1 MRFIRKHK
9 KLSII
14 ILCSLIVFILFTAT
28 LGRYIYNVIDNYILE
43 TKGFYFNS
51 SVLSINTKESKINN
65 WDGTNS
71 YQILVD
77 LNNIKNS
84 FVHTEADIEYN
95 VEVQCSSGVT
105 CRASKLTGTLYE
117 ASQTDGF
124 TITMTPNSKFDAGES
139 AEVNVSVYSL
149 KPYKKTLKGKFIISV
164 ENSDF
169 TYNIEDAAKDKFMT
183 LNMTNSVAYYEVETA
198 FGNYQVGDIINLDDY
213 DKLTATEKENCFS
226 AIVTIS
232 FDPSVVYLD
241 MTANSYLNRIENS
254 ETTTTI
260 NGYTYINGYKFKVDA
275 TSSEKIIFYKAN
287 KNNNYTY
294 PLVNETSI
302 ISVTSEIAE

>member
-1 MRFIRKHK
+1 MKFIRKHK
-9 KLSII
+9 KISII
-14 ILCSLIVFILFTAT
+14 ILCCLIVFILFTAT

-51 SVLSINTKESKINN
+51 SVLSVNTKESKINN

-95 VEVQCSSGVT
+95 VSVQCSSGVT
-105 CRASKLTGTLYE
+105 CKASKLSGTLYE

-139 AEVNVSVYSL
+139 AEVNVTVYSM
-149 KPYKKTLKGKFIISV
+149 KPYKKTLKGRFVISV

-169 TYNIEDAAKDKFMT
+169 TYNIEDAPKDKFMT
-183 LNMTNSVAYYEVETA
+183 LNMTNSVTFYEVETA
-198 FGNYQVGDIINLDDY
+198 FGNYQVGDIISLEDY
-213 DKLTATEKENCFS
+213 DKLTAAQKENCFS
-226 AIVTIS
+226 AIVTVS

-260 NGYTYINGYKFKVDA
+260 NGYTYISGYKFKIDA

-287 KNNNYTY
+287 KQLDYTY
-294 PLVNETSI
+294 PLVNDTSVI
-302 ISVTSEIAE
+302 NVTREIAE